1 MKLDIASIVPKV
13 DPVAQYAHA
22 QMKASLDAITAEL
35 LADYRRNHLL
45 SRGSPV
51 GSA

>member
-1 MKLDIASIVPKV
+1 MTLDVAAIEPKV
-13 DPVAQYAHA
+13 DPVALYA
-22 QMKASLDAITAEL
+22 QVQLKAALDAVTNEL